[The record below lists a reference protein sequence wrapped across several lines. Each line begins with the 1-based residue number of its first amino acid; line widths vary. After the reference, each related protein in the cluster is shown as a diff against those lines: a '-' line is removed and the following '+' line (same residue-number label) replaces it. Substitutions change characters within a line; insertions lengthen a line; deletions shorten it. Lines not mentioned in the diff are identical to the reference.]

1 MYFIDSRP
9 EGRML
14 LQFQPALLACAV
26 ALTACSP
33 EANQDQRDVTQSIA
47 SQIAIT
53 APWSRETAA
62 GQDAGSAF
70 MAITNSGAAPDR
82 LTGGSTPV
90 ATEVQIHTVDM
101 TDGVMRMRQLKD
113 GLEVPSGGSV
123 TLKPGSFHIML
134 TGLKQPLKR
143 GEKVPVTL
151 TFEKAGQHK
160 VELAVQPIGATEP
173 ATGTTERRDG

>member
-14 LQFQPALLACAV
+14 LQFQPALLACAI

-33 EANQDQRDVTQSIA
+33 EANQDQRDVTQSTA

-53 APWSRETAA
+53 APWSRETAV
-62 GQDAGSAF
+62 GQDAGGAF

-90 ATEVQIHTVDM
+90 ATEVQTLRLQSDTGFILDLA
-101 TDGVMRMRQLKD
+101 RQCAASGKRNPTETMGATGEYRGSIGSRPFAHGPFES
-113 GLEVPSGGSV
+113 GL
-123 TLKPGSFHIML
+123 L
-134 TGLKQPLKR
+134 
-143 GEKVPVTL
+143 
-151 TFEKAGQHK
+151 
-160 VELAVQPIGATEP
+160 ELAMPLRHTRHACFATE
-173 ATGTTERRDG
+173 AVVANYG